1 MSQPQKDLQIATEP
15 PLTAEQCLSVFRDE
29 LRAGR
34 QPEIER
40 YLYRT
45 PHDCH
50 PGLLEKLLTAELQE
64 RQRRGEPISVAGY
77 ISRLPQFAA
86 SIPEIASR
94 ALDLA
99 ARESWE
105 EPGPHD
111 TTKVFVAE
119 NPPAKPWPVAPGPV
133 PDEFPRGPGIIQPLL
148 AAAPPLQISERPQP
162 VAKPSTESLPTRVGK
177 YEVVRQLGKGG
188 FGAVYLCHDPDL
200 DDEVAVKVL
209 RPEKNT
215 DNLLKTL
222 RDEGRKSRQLHNR
235 GARVVPV
242 LDTGTDQFGS
252 PFMVMKFMQGGALS
266 EQLRKRGA
274 HTWQEAV
281 QIIADLARTLAILH
295 AEDIYHRDIKPLNI
309 LLDDRGQPH
318 LADFG
323 LAARIES
330 LESDG
335 SGHSPGYAS
344 PEQVLYGPSRIDGR
358 SDLYS
363 LGVVFYELLTGKLPV
378 EYQRRVKGD
387 YERRV
392 SDPGIVI
399 PPVRQ
404 RKPEVPEA
412 VAALCERCL
421 KWDRTERPLAAAD
434 MAEQLDALSSTQPEK
449 PDKQPPATSGTKAD
463 HRWIGHKSAGI
474 FALVAAS
481 AVLLSAW
488 GSTPWR
494 FKARPT
500 NDGKSDSTTVFDP
513 PNTLLETTPSKSTLP
528 PLAVALGELP
538 IILDRTAQAKRSEP
552 PLFHPTEPGV
562 TLETEATNTLK
573 LGELTEL
580 APSFELS
587 VEIRNIEG
595 RAGVFLGRRLGSAE
609 VADTNGLAAFVPKM
623 MAVNISPMSPFRCR
637 LETIELHPNDPSD
650 LELTLNSGSNLPPFD
665 TEIVSILIVVSHA
678 RLERIQVNNQSLDT
692 TNFDT
697 IIPLPSEFGLYVR
710 NGRAE
715 FSRINIKRR

>member
-1 MSQPQKDLQIATEP
+1 VPVGNPRSNAISTAQP
-15 PLTAEQCLSVFRDE
+15 R
-29 LRAGR
+29 
-34 QPEIER
+34 
-40 YLYRT
+40 
-45 PHDCH
+45 DCH

-148 AAAPPLQISERPQP
+148 AAAPPLQLSERPQP

-421 KWDRTERPLAAAD
+421 KWDRTERPQAAAD
-434 MAEQLDALSSTQPEK
+434 LVTELERFAETSIQSPSPPTATGTRLRYHLAVGLGVLLVAACFVFSFDRQKPKLAVLPLSQEEKSAQDAPGLRTPLDRAMRYRTHTLDNPAHAPELVPSPETPDLLLFTPSTITYALGEFGNPSVGQDFELQCQVDVVSGTGGLFFGRDLYRPENEQS
-449 PDKQPPATSGTKAD
+449 PTTPFGYRFLALLFEKQPVAAITADRDVPRIKASLHFITLD
-463 HRWIGHKSAGI
+463 RTYIEVGDELGSAKITEDGPVRARIAFRSNRLAGI
-474 FALVAAS
+474 FLNEKILAIHDS
-481 AVLLSAW
+481 H
-488 GSTPWR
+488 STPDR
-494 FKARPT
+494 H
-500 NDGKSDSTTVFDP
+500 VE
-513 PNTLLETTPSKSTLP
+513 TL
-528 PLAVALGELP
+528 
-538 IILDRTAQAKRSEP
+538 
-552 PLFHPTEPGV
+552 
-562 TLETEATNTLK
+562 
-573 LGELTEL
+573 
-580 APSFELS
+580 
-587 VEIRNIEG
+587 
-595 RAGVFLGRRLGSAE
+595 
-609 VADTNGLAAFVPKM
+609 
-623 MAVNISPMSPFRCR
+623 
-637 LETIELHPNDPSD
+637 
-650 LELTLNSGSNLPPFD
+650 
-665 TEIVSILIVVSHA
+665 
-678 RLERIQVNNQSLDT
+678 SLLQGDY
-692 TNFDT
+692 
-697 IIPLPSEFGLYVR
+697 FGLYALNDANLR
-710 NGRAE
+710 FLSAK
-715 FSRINIKRR
+715 ILP